1 MGTCNV
7 AVVGAGPY
15 GLSAAAHLLNVKGLT
30 VRVFGEPMSF
40 WEHHMPSGMLLRS
53 PWVAS
58 HLSDPAGMLTLD
70 AYRKLNGNHFAA
82 PIPLERFIDYGRW
95 FQRRAVPD
103 VDKRQVK
110 RIEADSTGFQLTLED
125 GESLPAHRVVVATGI
140 ASFAWRPEPFQNL
153 PPSLASHASEHH
165 ELNRFAGRQV
175 VVVGGGQSAL
185 ESAALMH
192 EAGAEVEVIVRAPIV
207 QWLRQHPLLHKWPI
221 EPLLYAPPDVGPAL
235 VSHLVA
241 RPNVFWRLPRRWQD
255 RLGSRSIRPAG
266 ARWLKPRLNGVPILA
281 GRFVVSAIPVVER
294 LKLKLDDGSERTVDH
309 VLMGTGYRVNIACYP
324 FLSPRLLVSVRQI
337 DGFPQLDDG
346 FESSVRG
353 LHFLGAPAAWS
364 FGPLVRFVA
373 GADFA
378 ARALVRRVASELAAL
393 T

>member
-140 ASFAWRPEPFQNL
+140 ASFA
-153 PPSLASHASEHH
+153 
-165 ELNRFAGRQV
+165 
-175 VVVGGGQSAL
+175 
-185 ESAALMH
+185 
-192 EAGAEVEVIVRAPIV
+192 
-207 QWLRQHPLLHKWPI
+207 
-221 EPLLYAPPDVGPAL
+221 
-235 VSHLVA
+235 
-241 RPNVFWRLPRRWQD
+241 
-255 RLGSRSIRPAG
+255 
-266 ARWLKPRLNGVPILA
+266 
-281 GRFVVSAIPVVER
+281 
-294 LKLKLDDGSERTVDH
+294 
-309 VLMGTGYRVNIACYP
+309 
-324 FLSPRLLVSVRQI
+324 
-337 DGFPQLDDG
+337 
-346 FESSVRG
+346 
-353 LHFLGAPAAWS
+353 
-364 FGPLVRFVA
+364 
-373 GADFA
+373 
-378 ARALVRRVASELAAL
+378 
-393 T
+393 